1 MSEQYEFKFGSST
14 VENKKDIKA
23 NFDLQTGSWTAE
35 QDVTHFKEHVNLE
48 RQKQEYY
55 GVTNKGYRKMA
66 TIPDIVAMDIN
77 EKYGIDLHDP
87 TFMQDI
93 DKKAKF
99 KKILQTEYPHL
110 MYNS

>member
-99 KKILQTEYPHL
+99 KPHPIIK
-110 MYNS
+110 

>member
-23 NFDLQTGSWTAE
+23 NFDLQTGSWSAE

-48 RQKQEYY
+48 KQKQEYY
-55 GVTNKGYRKMA
+55 GITNKGYRKMA
-66 TIPDIVAMDIN
+66 TIPDIVAIDIN

-87 TFMQDI
+87 AFMQDI